1 MLRWGLQASAYD
13 FPFLVILKSYVGCDT
28 YSDMISGC
36 DIKITTTIIMNF
48 VVIYFV
54 VYTTLSNNIKGNS
67 VVNMAK
73 T

>member
-1 MLRWGLQASAYD
+1 
-13 FPFLVILKSYVGCDT
+13 
-28 YSDMISGC
+28 MISEY

>member
-1 MLRWGLQASAYD
+1 
-13 FPFLVILKSYVGCDT
+13 
-28 YSDMISGC
+28 MISGY